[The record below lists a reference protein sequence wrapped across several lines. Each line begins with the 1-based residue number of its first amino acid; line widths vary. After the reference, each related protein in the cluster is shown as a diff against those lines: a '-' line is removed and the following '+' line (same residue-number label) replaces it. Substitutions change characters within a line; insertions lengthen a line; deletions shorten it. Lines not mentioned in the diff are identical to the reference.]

1 MKLNEEGEKWKE
13 RRRGVKEESG
23 GWSGEMKVRRKGS
36 SSDWRGERGEEGGR
50 KGWRGGKK
58 RRGEEREERRG
69 EREEGREEEE
79 VERMEEVT
87 EISMTQL
94 NLDSTYMQ

>member
-1 MKLNEEGEKWKE
+1 MEREKE
-13 RRRGVKEESG
+13 RGEGREWRM
-23 GWSGEMKVRRKGS
+23 SGEMKVRRKGS
-36 SSDWRGERGEEGGR
+36 SSDWRGDRGEEGGR
-50 KGWRGGKK
+50 KK
-58 RRGEEREERRG
+58 EER
-69 EREEGREEEE
+69 REEGREEEE

>member
-1 MKLNEEGEKWKE
+1 MEREKE
-13 RRRGVKEESG
+13 RGEGREWRM
-23 GWSGEMKVRRKGS
+23 SGEMKVRRKGS
-36 SSDWRGERGEEGGR
+36 SSDWRGDTGEEGGR
-50 KGWRGGKK
+50 KK
-58 RRGEEREERRG
+58 EER
-69 EREEGREEEE
+69 REEGREEEE